1 MMKIGISLGV
11 RSYLKKEKSSILM
24 ISNFSPSAFE
34 PIMQELAM
42 GGCVSLLEYQ
52 DIKKQDTVIAY

>member
-42 GGCVSLLEYQ
+42 GLYLYWNIRITKSK
-52 DIKKQDTVIAY
+52 IW